1 MDTQSMTRDSATTW
15 STWRAD
21 QLVDG
26 CLIYTWWFSKK
37 NHHIC
42 VGEITMMLS
51 FNLYTGWIL
60 LNMVLK
66 KMCVSHKIPSKKIHH
81 IQGVGISDSCTQTKH
96 ATSQNSSS
104 SWWIALHFAER
115 ATIASIRLIWPYQ
128 QDTITM
134 ACCNHVPFQPKK
146 IKAKQSKMPF
156 ICHSIQIRAPLFFI
170 DKHFKEKKQPPQPW
184 SHRRWVS
191 QYCHKAPWVNLR
203 EGLVQMIHFL
213 LSPGPGLFWPEVFHG
228 IVVVFQV

>member
-1 MDTQSMTRDSATTW
+1 MVLHCTKLENHIFPYKLGKNSEFSHMNWVSKWMNSIHSLARCEVMLGTSLNPNPPWTLNQWHGILRLHGQLGEPISLWMVVWFTHGDSP
-15 STWRAD
+15 
-21 QLVDG
+21 
-26 CLIYTWWFSKK
+26 KK

-134 ACCNHVPFQPKK
+134 ACCKHVPFQPN
-146 IKAKQSKMPF
+146 IQSQA
-156 ICHSIQIRAPLFFI
+156 I
-170 DKHFKEKKQPPQPW
+170 
-184 SHRRWVS
+184 
-191 QYCHKAPWVNLR
+191 
-203 EGLVQMIHFL
+203 
-213 LSPGPGLFWPEVFHG
+213 
-228 IVVVFQV
+228 